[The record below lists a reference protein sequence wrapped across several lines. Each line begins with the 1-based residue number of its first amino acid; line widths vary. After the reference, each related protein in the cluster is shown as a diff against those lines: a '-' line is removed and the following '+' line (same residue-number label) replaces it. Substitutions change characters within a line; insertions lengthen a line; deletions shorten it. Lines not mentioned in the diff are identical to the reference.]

1 MTSGGISFRGGE
13 VAWMAPNDFLGVMR
27 VFADIGETMKY
38 CRAALV
44 VWLSE
49 EIFVLKRISA
59 RDEMGLLCGV

>member
-1 MTSGGISFRGGE
+1 
-13 VAWMAPNDFLGVMR
+13 MAPNDFLGVMR